1 MSRSHLLRR
10 FIAPIAAGLF
20 AASAFAQP
28 ALLSSTPADKSQAAA
43 PAAVELKF
51 SETLVPQSSAAKLV
65 MTGMPGMANHGAM
78 TITAGVAAAGDGK
91 TMLITPAQPLPPGS
105 YRVDWRAVSSDTRPV
120 TGSISFEVN

>member
-1 MSRSHLLRR
+1 LHRGV
-10 FIAPIAAGLF
+10 AAQREPSTALEEGDLPAGIG
-20 AASAFAQP
+20 AA
-28 ALLSSTPADKSQAAA
+28 LEGDAA